1 MSDFSFI
8 KSSSGK
14 FVILAPKRAKR
25 PDQSN
30 GTEPVCHFDDKI
42 EDVLFSLGEVKVVA
56 NKYPFAPVHEIIVH
70 SPDHH
75 KNFDELPLNQVEDI
89 IKVYFER
96 FLTHKDEGQVY
107 IFNNHGESAGETL
120 PHPHTQLV
128 VIPSEVKLEIPIL
141 SLGSE
146 ETKELS
152 WLYIFCPDSSEWPD
166 EVWVAP
172 KREGRSFDSA
182 TPEELKELALVL
194 SRLIQ
199 IFDLRHGHEFPY
211 NFYIYPGKGW
221 YLRLIPRVKL
231 LGGFE
236 VGTNVFVNT
245 QVPSETFKFVAEHF
259 DSPDFEKIKNQH
271 RTDYGRGV

>member
-1 MSDFSFI
+1 MSEFSFI

-30 GTEPVCHFDDKI
+30 GTESVCHFDDKI
-42 EDVLFSLGEVKVVA
+42 EDVLFSLGKVKVIA

-89 IKVYFER
+89 VKVYFER
-96 FLTHKDEGQVY
+96 FLTHKDAGQVY

-128 VIPSEVKLEIPIL
+128 VIPNEVKLEIPIL

-152 WLYIFCPDSSEWPD
+152 SLYIFCPNSSEWPD

-172 KREGRSFDSA
+172 KREGRSFDEAS
-182 TPEELKELALVL
+182 PEELKELALAL

-211 NFYIYPGKGW
+211 NFYIYPGNGW

-245 QVPSETFKFVAEHF
+245 QVPSETFKFVEEHF
-259 DSPDFEKIKNQH
+259 DSPDIEKIKGQH
-271 RTDYGRGV
+271 RASYGRSV